1 MRNLGVLTSTLCL
14 AATFTALVPR
24 AQADQW
30 DKKTIVTFNQ
40 PVEISGTVLEPGT
53 YVFKLV
59 NLTDRNIVQISDADQ
74 THVYAT
80 ILAMPD
86 YRVNLPWK
94 SKPKFGYRETA
105 DGAPPAIKDWFAPS
119 DQFGQ
124 EFLYQPL
131 PVTQVA
137 TAQPAAPAAMP
148 AAMPEEPKPVQA
160 QPEQQAAMTPPAAP
174 APEEQPVETAQAAP
188 PPAAPQDL
196 PRTASPY
203 PLVGMI
209 GLLSLT
215 AAGGLRLLSKR
226 SA

>member
-14 AATFTALVPR
+14 AAAFTALAPR

-40 PVEISGTVLEPGT
+40 PVEISGTVLAPGT

-59 NLTDRNIVQISDADQ
+59 NLTDRNIVQISDATE

-80 ILAMPD
+80 ILAIPD

-94 SKPKFGYRETA
+94 SKPKIGIRETA
-105 DGAPPAIKDWFAPS
+105 SGAPPAIKDWFAPS

-137 TAQPAAPAAMP
+137 AVQP
-148 AAMPEEPKPVQA
+148 MPEQPKPVQA

-174 APEEQPVETAQAAP
+174 APEQQPVETAQAAP

-203 PLVGMI
+203 PLVGLI
-209 GLLSLT
+209 GLLSLA
-215 AAGGLRLLSKR
+215 AAGGLRVFSKR